1 MRNVEVALPVTPRS
15 ADIILADY
23 VSPSLAVAAAFKAR
37 ANIPFFQIF
46 HRSDIPYVRRSAGI
60 RRRLSGAAG
69 FVYRSNP
76 LRAALEADTLT
87 DGKRALYMYS
97 GIPDDISLGGIRNR
111 VRRLLYVGTLRRSK
125 NVQDVIRALSAP
137 DLRATCSL
145 DVVGDGP
152 YRDQLVKMARTLGLG
167 EIVAFHGAKPRDE
180 VFGMMRRAD
189 ALVMV
194 SRETF
199 GMVYVEAMSQG
210 CIVVAARG
218 EGIDGIVKDGHN
230 GILVSPDAHNSLV
243 AALRALVNLPERAVE
258 AMSEQALAT
267 AASLR
272 NSALAAALLDEMIR
286 SI

>member
-1 MRNVEVALPVTPRS
+1 
-15 ADIILADY
+15 
-23 VSPSLAVAAAFKAR
+23 
-37 ANIPFFQIF
+37 
-46 HRSDIPYVRRSAGI
+46 
-60 RRRLSGAAG
+60 
-69 FVYRSNP
+69 
-76 LRAALEADTLT
+76 
-87 DGKRALYMYS
+87 
-97 GIPDDISLGGIRNR
+97 
-111 VRRLLYVGTLRRSK
+111 
-125 NVQDVIRALSAP
+125 
-137 DLRATCSL
+137 
-145 DVVGDGP
+145 
-152 YRDQLVKMARTLGLG
+152 MARTLGLG